1 MAKNIVG
8 FLVSKWMRQNIAER
22 LASLL
27 LFLIH
32 FTNGFIAISSKW
44 FSKMAKWLHLIDE
57 MFDNFKF
64 ESNSFQSRSVIY
76 LTIVID

>member
-1 MAKNIVG
+1 MG

-22 LASLL
+22 LASLP

-32 FTNGFIAISSKW
+32 LTNGFIAISSKW

-57 MFDNFKF
+57 MFDNFEF

-76 LTIVID
+76 QIYIFDSYN